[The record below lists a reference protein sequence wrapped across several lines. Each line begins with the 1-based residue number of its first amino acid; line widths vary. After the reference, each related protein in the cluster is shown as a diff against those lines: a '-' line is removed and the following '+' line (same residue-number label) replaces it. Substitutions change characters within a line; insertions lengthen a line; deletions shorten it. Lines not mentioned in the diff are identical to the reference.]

1 MNIPTILAIAVLA
14 CLAANALHWRGRR
27 SERFLYY
34 PGAGWLLILFVLWTA
49 ATATAAGL
57 YLAGLIPGL
66 TFLVVG
72 LGMFITHELYSIIR
86 RQQQRTA

>member
-49 ATATAAGL
+49 ATAAGL

-86 RQQQRTA
+86 RLVQRTA